1 MCWLR
6 KYVAALLVMFLAP
19 MVSLGLDKDSTFFS
33 LLQKFEEVGP
43 YTQCFNLLQV
53 TEEQRKPLKTMAMDA
68 GYTASESVPLMR
80 AFLSEVYPTI
90 RKEFFDDL
98 FSDVSEE
105 EMREALAY
113 FDSEQARTVV
123 QHLNHVSS
131 KECVDKLLS
140 RIISDM
146 VDTYID
152 KKVPKKKCDAPSK
165 YQKLCL
171 PYLKSSGTSDFLFGQ
186 IGSLYA
192 QLGIN
197 YEDGEGDSE
206 LHRKMSKCIVT
217 EIIQSC
223 YSTVTMEDLLFF
235 DKFTKTAAGTNIN
248 ACAEVLPY
256 WIDDFFGGLEFEFE
270 SFLKTWQEKNPPAH
284 WNVTPEDTPVE
295 VDDKGNI

>member
-6 KYVAALLVMFLAP
+6 KYVAALLMMFLAP

-53 TEEQRKPLKTMAMDA
+53 TEEEKKPLKTMAMDA
-68 GYTASESVPLMR
+68 GYTASESVPLVR

-90 RKEFFDDL
+90 RREFFDDL

-105 EMREALAY
+105 DMREALAY

-140 RIISDM
+140 RIVSDM

-152 KKVPKKKCDAPSK
+152 KKAPKKKCDAPSK

-171 PYLKSSGTSDFLFGQ
+171 SYLKSSGTSVFLYGQ
-186 IGSLYA
+186 IGS
-192 QLGIN
+192 N
-197 YEDGEGDSE
+197 CVGEKSDSE
-206 LHRKMSKCIVT
+206 ILRKMSKCVDM

-235 DKFTKTAAGTNIN
+235 DKFTKTAAGTKIN

>member
-1 MCWLR
+1 M
-6 KYVAALLVMFLAP
+6 AALLVMFLAP

-235 DKFTKTAAGTNIN
+235 DKFTKTAAGTKIN

>member
-1 MCWLR
+1 M
-6 KYVAALLVMFLAP
+6 MFLAP

-68 GYTASESVPLMR
+68 GYTASETMPLVR

-113 FDSEQARTVV
+113 FDSEQARTAV
-123 QHLNHVSS
+123 QHLNYVSS
-131 KECVDKLLS
+131 KECVDKLLG

-152 KKVPKKKCDAPSK
+152 KKAPKKKCDAPSK

-223 YSTVTMEDLLFF
+223 NSTVTMEDLLFF
-235 DKFTKTAAGTNIN
+235 DKFTKTAAGTKIN